1 MPPAGGPA
9 QPWWQRTDLPEG
21 DPLRKERAKRRPEP
35 AVVRRPRERSALG
48 FFGFLLA
55 IGAAAAVWAV
65 QADHHNPTVASATVL
80 ATALLVVGL
89 TLLVGAKFGR
99 ARRLAAT
106 GLLLTLALAFVGHS
120 PDAVQNAVGQRDWTV
135 TAASDLHDRYNLGAG
150 NIKLDLAGL
159 DPAGATLATK
169 VDLGAGELTV
179 IVPADVTVDVTAR
192 VGLGDVTVPGDRGNS
207 TGRHTYLIGPAGG
220 QASKGT
226 LNLELGI
233 GIGNIKVVQQ

>member
-1 MPPAGGPA
+1 M
-9 QPWWQRTDLPEG
+9 
-21 DPLRKERAKRRPEP
+21 
-35 AVVRRPRERSALG
+35 VRRPRERSALG